1 MAGVTTNST
10 GLMGTSKKVE
20 LGGQQF
26 LAGQGLDDD
35 DDDVCNCKNKGGRRG
50 T

>member
-1 MAGVTTNST
+1 MD
-10 GLMGTSKKVE
+10 TSKKVE

-26 LAGQGLDDD
+26 PAGQRLDDD
-35 DDDVCNCKNKGGRRG
+35 DDDVSNCENKGGRRG